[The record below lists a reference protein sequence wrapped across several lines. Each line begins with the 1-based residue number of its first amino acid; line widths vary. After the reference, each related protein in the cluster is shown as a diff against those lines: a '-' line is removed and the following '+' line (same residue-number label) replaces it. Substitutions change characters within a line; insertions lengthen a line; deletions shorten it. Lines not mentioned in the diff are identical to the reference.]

1 MRVLAIDWG
10 EKRVGVS
17 VSDPFG
23 ILVTPLPYI
32 ENKGKKQVIE
42 KLKEIIKENEIETIV
57 MGIPKDIKGGLGEK
71 GEIYKKIGKE
81 IENKT
86 QVKVEFFDERYSSR
100 LAERILREHPKK
112 KAKRKELR
120 DSLSASI
127 ILEGY
132 LQSIKK

>member
-1 MRVLAIDWG
+1 MRILAIDWG
-10 EKRVGVS
+10 EKRVGLS
-17 VSDPFG
+17 VSDPLG

-42 KLKEIIKENEIETIV
+42 KLKEIIEENDIDTIV
-57 MGIPKDIKGGLGEK
+57 MGIPKNIKGEFGER
-71 GEIYKKIGKE
+71 GEVYKKIGEE
-81 IENKT
+81 IEKKT
-86 QVKVEFFDERYSSR
+86 RVKVEFFDERYTSR

-112 KAKRKELR
+112 KIKRKKLR

-132 LQSIKK
+132 LASIKK